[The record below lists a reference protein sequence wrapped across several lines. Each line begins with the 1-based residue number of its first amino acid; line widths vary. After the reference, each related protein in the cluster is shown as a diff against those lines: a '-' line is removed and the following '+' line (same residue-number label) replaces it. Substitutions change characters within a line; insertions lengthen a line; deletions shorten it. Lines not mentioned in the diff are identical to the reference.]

1 MCEVRCL
8 NSLENL
14 NSSLNRLKNTNSN
27 IYLAGDFNL
36 PGIDW
41 DLGITKFHSRFKC
54 QHDCFLDILNDHN
67 LCQIVKEPTRG
78 SNILDLFLANNPSLI
93 IRQSN
98 LPALGDS
105 NHDITLVETSLR
117 LTINK
122 KPLSAKP
129 QYNKTNWDV
138 FRAHME
144 DFKESFLEL
153 DFENMTV
160 DELWLTFKNEV
171 KTATMKFVPH
181 KVHNSKKLPWI
192 TRYIILLMRKRDK
205 MHIKVKKGKSD
216 LSNRYKILKSK
227 VKREMRKAYWNYV
240 NSIISYNPD
249 HSPSERRSVN
259 KKF

>member
-1 MCEVRCL
+1 M
-8 NSLENL
+8 
-14 NSSLNRLKNTNSN
+14 
-27 IYLAGDFNL
+27 
-36 PGIDW
+36 
-41 DLGITKFHSRFKC
+41 
-54 QHDCFLDILNDHN
+54 DILNDHN
-67 LCQIVKEPTRG
+67 LCQIAKEPTRG
-78 SNILDLFLANNPSLI
+78 SNILNLFLTNNPSLI
-93 IRQSN
+93 IKQSN

-105 NHDITLVETSLR
+105 DHDITLVETSLR

-129 QYNKTNWDV
+129 QYNKTNWEV

-144 DFKESFLEL
+144 DFKESFLDL

-240 NSIISYNPD
+240 NSIISYIILIIALLNG
-249 HSPSERRSVN
+249 VQ
-259 KKF
+259 